1 MSLVR
6 TNVSRAKVNR
16 TKFFPPIFCCDEVE
30 EEAKP
35 IPTIQRKKELMHLLK
50 RQKPLK
56 KFSGFCAQRNFVG
69 KDSNIFFILQQLA
82 TN

>member
-6 TNVSRAKVNR
+6 TNVTRAKVNR

-50 RQKPLK
+50 RQNLSKSFRDSALK
-56 KFSGFCAQRNFVG
+56 ET
-69 KDSNIFFILQQLA
+69 L
-82 TN
+82 